1 MRKEM
6 IEMSNIFERIIKGK
20 HQILGENIKKYGLY
34 PYNIKNFGK
43 GYKKLFFITKNGTVE
58 LGINSDSLDIFEF
71 LRNSHMFV
79 YSITT
84 HQYIN
89 VSWIKSTRKYF
100 SKRPYRLMIYLK
112 DDTKIK
118 LSDNQPYSLKLLN
131 NKIRN
136 LIKI

>member
-1 MRKEM
+1 MFKV
-6 IEMSNIFERIIKGK
+6 FERIIKGK
-20 HQILGENIKKYGLY
+20 HQILGENIKKYGLE
-34 PYNIKNFGK
+34 PYRVKKFGK

-58 LGINSDSLDIFEF
+58 LEINNDSLDIFEF

-84 HQYIN
+84 KEFIN

-100 SKRPYRLMIYLK
+100 SKKPYRLMVYLK
-112 DDTKIK
+112 DNTKIK